1 MNVSVSHLLIFQSL
15 YYCELRTVN
24 PYYSTGEKPSLLA
37 QLCNLCR
44 RSVLLPHY
52 PHTFP
57 SFLPLLIQIPPGM
70 ASTIASR
77 RLFHEYKLLTSS
89 PPDGITAG
97 PVSEDDIFLWE
108 ALIQGP
114 DGTPFEGGIFPAELK
129 FPKDY
134 PLNPPTMRFLGE
146 VWHPNGNICPRA
158 PSTIPGR
165 DGSLRL
171 ESLKG

>member
-1 MNVSVSHLLIFQSL
+1 
-15 YYCELRTVN
+15 
-24 PYYSTGEKPSLLA
+24 
-37 QLCNLCR
+37 
-44 RSVLLPHY
+44 
-52 PHTFP
+52 
-57 SFLPLLIQIPPGM
+57 M

-114 DGTPFEGGIFPAELK
+114 DGTPFEGGVFPAELK

-146 VWHPNGNICPRA
+146 VWHPNGELHFSQFVGVCLDIWVF
-158 PSTIPGR
+158 SF
-165 DGSLRL
+165 GSLGGRERGVITQVHAL
-171 ESLKG
+171 AQRDD